1 MRSKPEKFSAVFLFR
16 RKNYDMTD
24 SMEIPLKKKKK
35 VPWRLFGVLT
45 QRDSSFQRVVLDLAT
60 TTNSISR

>member
-35 VPWRLFGVLT
+35 GALAFVRRFDSKRFFFSKGGVRLGHH
-45 QRDSSFQRVVLDLAT
+45 
-60 TTNSISR
+60 N